1 MLRNFLMISRA
12 EIKLLQ
18 RHISCAQLVT
28 LRQCKSNQDTT
39 LLRNNFVTPNFR
51 STNKI
56 PIMSIS
62 TSNTF
67 LTDEFDKSKCSENS
81 NKNETSYNSEPS
93 FNTETYNHYNDEKD
107 RSFDEYS
114 VNNIYPICD
123 KPSPV
128 MSRNTIVSATTTMT
142 LQVTTS
148 PRQHYYSTSSIDSDQ
163 GRMGNQELH
172 CPECQK
178 M

>member
-1 MLRNFLMISRA
+1 
-12 EIKLLQ
+12 
-18 RHISCAQLVT
+18 
-28 LRQCKSNQDTT
+28 
-39 LLRNNFVTPNFR
+39 
-51 STNKI
+51 
-56 PIMSIS
+56 MSIS

-67 LTDEFDKSKCSENS
+67 LTDEFDKSECSENS
-81 NKNETSYNSEPS
+81 NKNETSYNSESS
-93 FNTETYNHYNDEKD
+93 FNPKIYNHYNDEKD
-107 RSFDEYS
+107 LSFDEYS
-114 VNNIYPICD
+114 VNNTYPICD

-128 MSRNTIVSATTTMT
+128 MPRNTIVSATTTMT